1 MADLPPAVVGDGDS
15 RPGSNA
21 PEGSPPLP
29 RAPGIPAPPPPTRQ
43 RRRRF
48 HPLAWIGLFLFVG
61 CLRELLRLA
70 PSPGAAAADDPPLPP
85 ITPGR
90 YRQGVMLDPG
100 HGGADTGAVAGGLVE
115 KDLTLDLARRVAGV
129 LKRRGVPVHLTREE
143 DLYVPLPTRV
153 RRADARPGAIFV
165 SIHFNHASTA
175 AGGVETFFTARKDP
189 LAPALAAASDP
200 AGGGSRLW
208 QWVSWLGGS
217 GGQGRPSGNGAA
229 GAVEPALG
237 GEGQALA
244 SRIQTA
250 LVGGLSATDRGV
262 KERGLYVTR
271 HVRAP
276 AVLVEG
282 GFLSNPE
289 EAKKLNATA
298 YRQRLAEAIAAGIL
312 DYLNAPRPARPPAG
326 GDKGA
331 GNFPVTGGLT
341 LKEPRGAGSDNPPGA
356 RRPPA

>member
-1 MADLPPAVVGDGDS
+1 M
-15 RPGSNA
+15 
-21 PEGSPPLP
+21 
-29 RAPGIPAPPPPTRQ
+29 
-43 RRRRF
+43 
-48 HPLAWIGLFLFVG
+48 GLFLFVG
-61 CLRELLRLA
+61 CLAELLRLA
-70 PSPGAAAADDPPLPP
+70 PAPEPTDEPVLPP
-85 ITPGR
+85 VGSGR
-90 YRQGVMLDPG
+90 YRQGVVLDPG

-115 KDLTLDLARRVAGV
+115 KELTLDLARRVAGV

-143 DLYVPLPTRV
+143 DLYVPLATRV
-153 RRADARPGAIFV
+153 RRADALPGAIFV

-189 LAPALAAASDP
+189 LAPALAAAADP

-217 GGQGRPSGNGAA
+217 GEGWTAGNGAA
-229 GAVEPALG
+229 AGIVEPAPG

-282 GFLSNPE
+282 GFLSNPA
-289 EAKKLNATA
+289 EAKKLAAPA
-298 YRQRLAEAIAAGIL
+298 YRQRLAEAIAVGIV
-312 DYLNAPRPARPPAG
+312 DYLNAPRPAHPPA
-326 GDKGA
+326 DVNKGA

-341 LKEPRGAGSDNPPGA
+341 
-356 RRPPA
+356 

>member
-1 MADLPPAVVGDGDS
+1 MADLPPPADDAANG
-15 RPGSNA
+15 PGADA
-21 PEGSPPLP
+21 PEPPAVPP
-29 RAPGIPAPPPPTRQ
+29 RPRP
-43 RRRRF
+43 RRRF
-48 HPLAWIGLFLFVG
+48 YLLAWVGLSLFVG
-61 CLRELLRLA
+61 CLGELLRLA
-70 PSPGAAAADDPPLPP
+70 PSPEPMEEPLPP
-85 ITPGR
+85 VASGR
-90 YRQGVMLDPG
+90 YRQGVVLDPG

-153 RRADARPGAIFV
+153 RRADALPGAIFV

-217 GGQGRPSGNGAA
+217 GDGGASA
-229 GAVEPALG
+229 TVEPAPG

-289 EAKKLNATA
+289 EAKKLAGPA
-298 YRQRLAEAIAAGIL
+298 YRQRLAEAIAAGIVE
-312 DYLNAPRPARPPAG
+312 YLNAPRPARPPT
-326 GDKGA
+326 DVNKGT
-331 GNFPVTGGLT
+331 GNFPADGGLT
-341 LKEPRGAGSDNPPGA
+341 
-356 RRPPA
+356 

>member
-1 MADLPPAVVGDGDS
+1 M
-15 RPGSNA
+15 
-21 PEGSPPLP
+21 
-29 RAPGIPAPPPPTRQ
+29 
-43 RRRRF
+43 
-48 HPLAWIGLFLFVG
+48 GLFLFVG
-61 CLRELLRLA
+61 CLAELFRLA
-70 PSPGAAAADDPPLPP
+70 PPPELTDESALPP
-85 ITPGR
+85 VPSGR
-90 YRQGVMLDPG
+90 YRQGVVLDPG
-100 HGGADTGAVAGGLVE
+100 HGGADTGAVVGGLVE
-115 KDLTLDLARRVAGV
+115 KDLTLDLARRVAGL
-129 LKRRGVPVHLTREE
+129 LKLRGVPVHLTREE

-153 RRADARPGAIFV
+153 RRADALPGAIFV

-200 AGGGSRLW
+200 ASGGSRLW

-217 GGQGRPSGNGAA
+217 GDGGTSGNGAA
-229 GAVEPALG
+229 AGVVEPAPG

-289 EAKKLNATA
+289 EAKKLAGPA
-298 YRQRLAEAIAAGIL
+298 YRQRLAEAIAAGIV
-312 DYLNAPRPARPPAG
+312 DYLNAPRPARPPA
-326 GDKGA
+326 DANKGA
-331 GNFPVTGGLT
+331 GNFPATGGLT
-341 LKEPRGAGSDNPPGA
+341 
-356 RRPPA
+356 